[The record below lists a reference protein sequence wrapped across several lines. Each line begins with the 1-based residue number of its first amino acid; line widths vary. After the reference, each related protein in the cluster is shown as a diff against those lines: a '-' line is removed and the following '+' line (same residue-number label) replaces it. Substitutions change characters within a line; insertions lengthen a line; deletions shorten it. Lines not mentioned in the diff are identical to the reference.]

1 MMVVLYD
8 LSKYIGKYRQGLLRK
23 TLSSCTKS
31 QLLYLFQVLYHFEV
45 LSTLS
50 VVSDVI
56 LYCICLAFL
65 QHSDFNVSN
74 QSVPELKLDFFPQ
87 MSFDVSIT
95 SPVVGFFFISIFL
108 PLNLQYT
115 FLGLMENLLSMDFRL
130 FNFDR

>member
-74 QSVPELKLDFFPQ
+74 QSVPELKLDFFP
-87 MSFDVSIT
+87 
-95 SPVVGFFFISIFL
+95 
-108 PLNLQYT
+108 
-115 FLGLMENLLSMDFRL
+115 
-130 FNFDR
+130 